1 MAKPESA
8 AKEPALNGQPLS
20 KIICN
25 NKASASL
32 TLNEL
37 LTLKRIITTNDPDIA
52 TFELPISYDVITNQR
67 VYPVSLHLLVDGSA
81 GGSNPLGVVQDCERG
96 PNGDCLLVWN
106 TDYDPPGQHA
116 LQAQIYYGWHSAEIK
131 GPATLF
137 FSSNI
142 CRFELFYGTFD
153 PNGATLYAE
162 LPERNGSYLIEL
174 KSPLGSHIITLK
186 GTTSNGVINVDWNLI
201 DEQGRR
207 YTRIP
212 STASSMSPSPIPV
225 DHNPLEQL

>member
-1 MAKPESA
+1 MMNMRWKIAAGLAAVGIAGAIGLLWHSTFKELLTAKPESA

-81 GGSNPLGVVQDCERG
+81 GGSNPLGVVQDCERVPTATVCWFG
-96 PNGDCLLVWN
+96 TRTTIRPASTLSRRKFTMVG
-106 TDYDPPGQHA
+106 TQPKSKGQRHFF
-116 LQAQIYYGWHSAEIK
+116 S
-131 GPATLF
+131 PATSVDSSFSMALSIPTERLF
-137 FSSNI
+137 MPS
-142 CRFELFYGTFD
+142 CPRET
-153 PNGATLYAE
+153 
-162 LPERNGSYLIEL
+162 
-174 KSPLGSHIITLK
+174 
-186 GTTSNGVINVDWNLI
+186 V
-201 DEQGRR
+201 
-207 YTRIP
+207 RI
-212 STASSMSPSPIPV
+212 
-225 DHNPLEQL
+225 